1 MRVFYILIIILT
13 GSYLI
18 VQTAAQ
24 VFYGKRFF
32 PDAGELFANKKDK
45 NLWQTVFPK
54 NMLRLIIVLF
64 IGAVT
69 GLVLDAAADLA
80 GWITM
85 PIGLM
90 AGIVVNFMIST
101 VFEPIYDKRHNSAEP
116 SDEELCELEGRVI
129 EEIAPDNFGVI
140 EVKHG
145 AKNYLM
151 RAVSANGRTLKKGV
165 RVYVIYA
172 QDGCCFVESEEHFF
186 DILFEEDETEP
197 EKEHNTDKNEI
208 TAENAGKTVSEEKPQ
223 DAKSR
228 KKRRGR
234 LKKKD
239 KFKNIDL

>member
-1 MRVFYILIIILT
+1 MRLFYILIIIIT
-13 GSYLI
+13 GSYLV
-18 VQTAAQ
+18 VQTIAQ

-32 PDAGELFANKKDK
+32 PDAGELFTDKKDK

-64 IGAVT
+64 FGAIV
-69 GLVLDAAADLA
+69 GLVLDSA
-80 GWITM
+80 GMVGWLTM
-85 PIGLM
+85 PIGLV

-101 VFEPIYDKRHNSAEP
+101 IFEPIYDKHRSSGEP
-116 SDEELCELEGRVI
+116 SDEELSELMGRVI
-129 EEIAPDNFGVI
+129 EDIEPDNFGVI

-186 DILFEEDETEP
+186 DILFEEEETETEP
-197 EKEHNTDKNEI
+197 KTDKNEI
-208 TAENAGKTVSEEKPQ
+208 SAEDIGEHASDEKRSEA
-223 DAKSR
+223 AKSSE
-228 KKRRGR
+228 KHNRRA
-234 LKKKD
+234 KKKD
-239 KFKNIDL
+239 KFKNVDL

>member
-1 MRVFYILIIILT
+1 MRLFYILIIIIT

-18 VQTAAQ
+18 VQTVAQ

-32 PDAGELFANKKDK
+32 PDAGELFTNKKDK

-64 IGAVT
+64 FGAVT
-69 GLVLDAAADLA
+69 GLVLDAAGMV
-80 GWITM
+80 GWLTM

-101 VFEPIYDKRHNSAEP
+101 VFEPIYDKRRNSAEP

-145 AKNYLM
+145 VKNYLM

-186 DILFEEDETEP
+186 DVLFEEDETEKELRTDKSEINAQEAAEGIPDDKESEDPKGP
-197 EKEHNTDKNEI
+197 EK
-208 TAENAGKTVSEEKPQ
+208 
-223 DAKSR
+223 
-228 KKRRGR
+228 RGR
-234 LKKKD
+234 RRKKKD
-239 KFKNIDL
+239 KFRNVDL